1 MANDFILV
9 LDFGGQQ
16 AQSMARKLRGQ
27 NYYCEVHPGDIS
39 PETVS
44 RKAPRGLLLAGGS
57 DGRPLNAELLR
68 LGLPVLAMGACARAM
83 AAVLGAV
90 SEGSLLTGRASQIN
104 FLPCPLFDGL
114 GASDRFFDRVDA
126 LRLPEGFEPIA
137 TTTDGVVPA
146 FANLPAN
153 LYGLQFYPESNDPD
167 GAQILA
173 NFAGRICGCS
183 AYWSSEFYI
192 DREIEYLRER
202 IGNGRAI
209 MAISGGVDSTVCAVL
224 MHRAIGERLKCVFVD
239 TGLLRKGEAETVAH
253 VFREHLGLSPS
264 VIDARERVLAALRGL
279 TDAQEKRRAVERV
292 FSQVMR
298 AEASAEP
305 GAEFLVSGTN
315 YADLLSGDGERIHD
329 DGGLKRI
336 EPIRMLFKDEV
347 RAIGDALGIPKELLN
362 RQPFPGPGLAVRC
375 AGEVTEERLAL
386 LRDADAIFREEIAAA
401 GLDKRIWQ
409 YFVVL
414 LDVRSTG
421 VRKGSRSY
429 DYAVALRAI
438 NSIDAM
444 SATVYRL
451 PYDLLERVT
460 ARITTEV
467 EGINRVVYD
476 ITGKPPATIEWE

>member
-16 AQSMARKLRGQ
+16 AQRMARKLRGQ

-57 DGRPLNAELLR
+57 DGRPLNAELLH

-83 AAVLGAV
+83 AAALGAV

-153 LYGLQFYPESNDPD
+153 LYGLQFYPESTTRTARRSSP
-167 GAQILA
+167 ISR
-173 NFAGRICGCS
+173 RICGCS

-209 MAISGGVDSTVCAVL
+209 MAISGGVV
-224 MHRAIGERLKCVFVD
+224 
-239 TGLLRKGEAETVAH
+239 
-253 VFREHLGLSPS
+253 
-264 VIDARERVLAALRGL
+264 
-279 TDAQEKRRAVERV
+279 RR
-292 FSQVMR
+292 
-298 AEASAEP
+298 SAP
-305 GAEFLVSGTN
+305 
-315 YADLLSGDGERIHD
+315 
-329 DGGLKRI
+329 
-336 EPIRMLFKDEV
+336 
-347 RAIGDALGIPKELLN
+347 
-362 RQPFPGPGLAVRC
+362 C
-375 AGEVTEERLAL
+375 
-386 LRDADAIFREEIAAA
+386 
-401 GLDKRIWQ
+401 
-409 YFVVL
+409 
-414 LDVRSTG
+414 
-421 VRKGSRSY
+421 
-429 DYAVALRAI
+429 
-438 NSIDAM
+438 
-444 SATVYRL
+444 
-451 PYDLLERVT
+451 
-460 ARITTEV
+460 
-467 EGINRVVYD
+467 
-476 ITGKPPATIEWE
+476 